1 MHVHNYEKLWLG
13 ASLLMIV
20 GFVSTVVYGAV
31 GAGVVMVNDEGGQV
45 NPGNLGNT
53 SGFDDPGVTKVG
65 PNEYEAHIIAMQFA
79 YQPGTIE
86 VPANS
91 TVTFHVTSRDVL
103 HGFEIVGTN
112 ANTMVIPGE
121 VAKVTV
127 EFDEPGR
134 YGIVCHEYCGS
145 GHHDMAGELIVQEP
159 SNFTMGDDTQTE
171 TSGNGTTNTTA
182 TATPAGG
189 ESA

>member
-1 MHVHNYEKLWLG
+1 MHVHKYEKLWLG
-13 ASLLMIV
+13 ASLILIV
-20 GFVSTVVYGAV
+20 GFVSTVVYGAA
-31 GAGVVMVNDEGGQV
+31 GAGITMVNDEGGQV
-45 NPGNLGNT
+45 NPSDLGNE
-53 SGFDDPGVTKVG
+53 SGFDDPGVTKIG
-65 PNEYEAHIIAMQFA
+65 PNEYEVHIVALQFA
-79 YQPGTIE
+79 YQPATVE

-91 TVTFHVTSRDVL
+91 TVTFYVTSRDVV

-121 VAKVTV
+121 VAKITV
-127 EFDEPGR
+127 DFDEPGS

-145 GHHDMAGELIVQEP
+145 GHHSMAGELIVQEP
-159 SNFTMGDDTQTE
+159 SNFTMGDDTQTA
-171 TSGNGTTNTTA
+171 TGGNETTNATA

>member
-13 ASLLMIV
+13 ASLLLIV
-20 GFVSTVVYGAV
+20 GFISTIVYGAA
-31 GAGVVMVNDEGGQV
+31 GAGITMVNDEGGQV
-45 NPGNLGNT
+45 NPQELGNT

-65 PNEYEAHIIAMQFA
+65 PNEYEVHVVGIQFA
-79 YQPGTIE
+79 FQPSTME

-91 TVTFHVTSRDVL
+91 TVTFYVTSRDVV

-121 VAKVTV
+121 VSKITV
-127 EFDEPGR
+127 EFDEPGE
-134 YGIVCHEYCGS
+134 YGIVCHEYCGA
-145 GHHDMAGELIVQEP
+145 GHHSMAAELTVTEP
-159 SNFTMGDDTQTE
+159 SNFTMQDDTQTQ
-171 TSGNGTTNTTA
+171 TGGNETTNA
-182 TATPAGG
+182 TATPTGG